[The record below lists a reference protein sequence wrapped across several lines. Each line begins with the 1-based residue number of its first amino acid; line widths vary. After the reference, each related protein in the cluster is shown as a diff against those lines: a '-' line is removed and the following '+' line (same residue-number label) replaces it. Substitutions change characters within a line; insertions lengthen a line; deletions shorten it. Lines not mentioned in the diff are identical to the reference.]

1 MRLRRALLLSSLV
14 SLAGAARAQQVRS
27 LRDPL
32 RLGVDPA
39 LHDSGLAPALQRG
52 FGRDTGV
59 AVKLVRVPA
68 LLALQALERG
78 ELDAVL
84 CNAPLE
90 EAALV
95 AQGFAHERS
104 AVALSEFVIVGPV
117 KVAATKPPALKAA
130 PAKTAQG
137 AGPNQKPKPGKP
149 SAPAKP
155 RDPAGLMGT
164 SNAAQALQRLGEAS
178 VGDDTIR
185 FLSAHDGSGTHL
197 AEQAL
202 WRAARLAPATA
213 WYRHAQANAQA
224 PNQLLAQARRDRAY
238 ALVERGVWADQ
249 GGAPLDVLIQ
259 GDPILRVPVH
269 VMQGFRSKHGA
280 AKLFTAWVTGPKGR
294 SVVAAQRGYRLP

>member
-14 SLAGAARAQQVRS
+14 SFAGAARAQQSRS

-52 FGRDTGV
+52 FGHDTGV

-104 AVALSEFVIVGPV
+104 AVAVSEFVIVGPV
-117 KVAATKPPALKAA
+117 MKPAPVKAA
-130 PAKTAQG
+130 PVKSAKP
-137 AGPNQKPKPGKP
+137 AGLNKDLKPGKP

-164 SNAAQALQRLGEAS
+164 SGATHALQRLGEAS

-185 FLSAHDGSGTHL
+185 FLSAHDGSGTHV

-202 WRAARLAPATA
+202 WRAAKLAPAAA
-213 WYRHAQANAQA
+213 WYRHAQA
-224 PNQLLAQARRDRAY
+224 PNQLLAQARRERTY
-238 ALVERGVWADQ
+238 ALVERGVWADH

-280 AKLFTAWVTGPKGR
+280 AKLFTTWVTGPKGR

>member
-14 SLAGAARAQQVRS
+14 SFVAAPRAQQSRS

-39 LHDSGLAPALQRG
+39 LHASGLAPALQRG

-59 AVKLVRVPA
+59 AVKLVPMPA

-78 ELDAVL
+78 ELDAAL
-84 CNAPLE
+84 CNAPLA

-95 AQGFAHERS
+95 AQGFAHERR
-104 AVALSEFVIVGPV
+104 AVAVSEFVIVGPV
-117 KVAATKPPALKAA
+117 LRPAAVKAA
-130 PAKTAQG
+130 PVKSASANKNAKQ
-137 AGPNQKPKPGKP
+137 PKP
-149 SAPAKP
+149 SAAAKA

-164 SNAAQALQRLGEAS
+164 GNAAQALQRLGEAS

-185 FLSAHDGSGTHL
+185 FLSAHDGSGTHA

-202 WRAARLAPATA
+202 WRAAKLAPEAA
-213 WYRHAQANAQA
+213 WYRQAKA
-224 PNQLLAQARRDRAY
+224 PSQLLAQARRERTY
-238 ALVERGVWADQ
+238 ALVERGVWADL
-249 GGAPLDVLIQ
+249 GGAPLEVLIQ